1 MSILYRDILY
11 PIFEELQYD
20 KKSLASCLRVNKTW
34 CEIVI
39 PILWRN
45 PWEHLTLRRKKLLL
59 NVIISHLSDGARTSI
74 NQHFGFYTNS
84 YKRPLFNYI
93 SFCRHLNLGVIENV
107 MNAYIQYEEFRND
120 ILRLFI
126 NENAEYTHLYLPN
139 YRDYHLFPGA
149 EQCFSEIKFLRC
161 IGKVKDNTL
170 SMLTRTCKSIKELKF
185 YTYGNDYNCGI
196 AKLIENQKGLFSVN
210 FLNDF
215 YDGGSSRKIIE
226 NSLIKHAD
234 TIQYFSICEQPETKV
249 LTSLVNL
256 RILEL
261 ISANPYIELRWDNIK
276 DLTLPSLH
284 TLIAS
289 SIPINCLI
297 NLIERS
303 GRKLT
308 KIYYHHNRSVI
319 DNKEIIQAIYQN
331 CPNLMY
337 LEFLYKNENSI
348 DFEKLLINCQ
358 YLKRLDFCIYFYYN
372 VYNGHHRSSFP
383 WDNLFNIL
391 AKSSPPSL
399 FEFVFKFTNDNPKLE
414 SLKLFFDNWE
424 GRHPISLKFKKESYH
439 YDESGYDGLIDL
451 IEKYKKKGVVK
462 KFIHYDYDED
472 LDFLEIY
479 KAKKAIHN
487 PESVGN
493 IPENVVNNPE
503 NIVKNSESKATS
515 ILSRFKKIFFN

>member
-126 NENAEYTHLYLPN
+126 NENAEYTHLYMPN

-331 CPNLMY
+331 CPNL
-337 LEFLYKNENSI
+337 I
-348 DFEKLLINCQ
+348 
-358 YLKRLDFCIYFYYN
+358 
-372 VYNGHHRSSFP
+372 SSFP

-479 KAKKAIHN
+479 KAKKAINN